1 MKKKLFP
8 KIKKKLHNFLTDE
21 SWKITKKDALWLAA
35 VASLSLWINEV
46 LAWHTSHTSAPA
58 GGSWWGSWH
67 SNFGHNSTLSCPS
80 SPTHT
85 TDSLS
90 GHLSQTSAWHISWT
104 STPTHTSAFDPWN
117 VSWHGSATGHSSH
130 GNHTNHSNHFNEWSC
145 FTFAQRV
152 LTPSWY
158 MPIWSLKEWDEVI
171 SFNHDTN
178 QYETS
183 IIDIFIVHD
192 WVKHWF
198 TNYEKYS
205 LLKVYIEH
213 DNGINT
219 IESTDVH
226 PFYHP
231 ESWEYKSIIDFNIWD
246 EIFMHKWKWIL
257 KQIDFI
263 YDKHKYDK
271 DIAHPIVYN
280 LEMRKEHNHNYFVE
294 WCLVHNALDLIT
306 DIP

>member
-1 MKKKLFP
+1 MKKKIFP

-35 VASLSLWINEV
+35 VASMSLWIHEV

-67 SNFGHNSTLSCPS
+67 SNFWHNSNLWCSAVTQ
-80 SPTHT
+80 TQ
-85 TDSLS
+85 DSLS
-90 GHLSQTSAWHISWT
+90 WHMSQTSSWHVSGS
-104 STPTHTSAFDPWN
+104 STPVHTSQYAAWN
-117 VSWHGSATGHSSH
+117 LSGHGSATGHSSH
-130 GNHTNHSNHFNEWSC
+130 WNHTNHANHWNEGSC

-152 LTPSWY
+152 LTPTWY
-158 MPIWSLKEWDEVI
+158 ICIWSLNEWDEVI
-171 SFNHDTN
+171 SYNHELS

-198 TNYEKYS
+198 TDYSKYS
-205 LLKVYIEH
+205 LLKVYIENKDGVH
-213 DNGINT
+213 T

-231 ESWEYKSIIDFNIWD
+231 ESWEYKKIMDFKVWD
-246 EIFMHKWKWIL
+246 EIFMYKTTWTL
-257 KQIDFI
+257 KSVEYIIDKNKF
-263 YDKHKYDK
+263 DKNLQY
-271 DIAHPIVYN
+271 PVVYN
-280 LEMRKEHNHNYFVE
+280 LEMRKEDNHNYFVE
-294 WCLVHNALDLIT
+294 GCLVHNAQNLST
-306 DIP
+306 EIP